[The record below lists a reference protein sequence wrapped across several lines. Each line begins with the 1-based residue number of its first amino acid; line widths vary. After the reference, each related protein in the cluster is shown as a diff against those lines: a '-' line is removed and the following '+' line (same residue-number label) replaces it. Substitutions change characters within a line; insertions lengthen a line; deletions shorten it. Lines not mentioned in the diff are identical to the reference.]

1 MAARQTIL
9 VLRGILSWIIST
21 HIKLYL
27 LSTCRFYLTSK
38 VQHDV
43 CAFSFLQQIVITGS
57 QLLTLYLLWRW
68 ILIYAFHH
76 KTWFYVL
83 HILLLQ
89 LVKYYVSQK
98 WAFGSY
104 QTNISYR
111 IVWTLTGLLISSFVS
126 AMFIL
131 TLIPQYLFTIP
142 FSSLTLNF
150 ACWWVHISK
159 HLGITSP

>member
-1 MAARQTIL
+1 MN
-9 VLRGILSWIIST
+9 IST
-21 HIKLYL
+21 LIKLYH
-27 LSTCRFYLTSK
+27 LSTCRFYFTSSK
-38 VQHDV
+38 VQNDV

-57 QLLTLYLLWRW
+57 QLLTLYWLWRW

-76 KTWFYVL
+76 KTWFHVL

-104 QTNISYR
+104 QTNISIR

-131 TLIPQYLFTIP
+131 TLIPQYLSTIHS
-142 FSSLTLNF
+142 SSLTLNF